1 MADLW
6 LRLSLVLLTIHTTLG
21 VRLRYEFAHHRYE
34 DLQRIIAET
43 HSACPDISRVY
54 NIGRSVQGRN
64 LTVIEFSDNPGT
76 HEPGEP
82 EVKYVANMHGNEVT
96 GREMLL
102 LFMQYLC
109 NSFNSVWRVKRLIKS
124 TRIHILATMNPDGYE
139 IAARQGPDNGW
150 RRGRENV
157 QGIDLNRNFPA
168 LNTIAYN
175 SEQHGGPT
183 DHIPIPNSYWEGNVA
198 PETEAVIK
206 WIKQYPFVISAN
218 LHDGA
223 LLANYPYDQSKDDR
237 SWKFYTPAPDDAV
250 FRQIAST
257 YANAHRTMSKPDS
270 ACDSNSDFGNQGG
283 ITNGADW
290 YSTTGGMQDF
300 NYLHTDCFDI
310 TLELSCDKFPP
321 AGALPTEWRNNR
333 KALLAYIEEA
343 HKGIKGFVLDR
354 NLDPIEGA
362 TIHVDGINH
371 DVTTAK
377 DGDYWRI
384 LVPGTYMVTASY
396 KGMTRTKQVT
406 VSTKRARTL
415 NFVMGVLRTTRARV
429 VFSSPTF
436 VQQRGPV
443 PN

>member
-6 LRLSLVLLTIHTTLG
+6 LKLSLVLITIHTTLG
-21 VRLRYEFAHHRYE
+21 VGLPYEFAHHRYE

-43 HSACPDISRVY
+43 HSVCPDISRVY

-64 LTVIEFSDNPGT
+64 LTVIEFSDNPGV

-109 NSFNSVWRVKRLIKS
+109 NSFKSVWRVKRLIKS
-124 TRIHILATMNPDGYE
+124 TRIHILASMNPDGYE
-139 IAARQGPDNGW
+139 IAARKGPGNVW
-150 RRGRENV
+150 NNGRENV

-168 LNTIAYN
+168 LNTIAYK

-183 DHIPIPNSYWEGNVA
+183 DHIPIPNNYWKGNVA
-198 PETEAVIK
+198 PETEAVIR

-223 LLANYPYDQSKDDR
+223 LLANYPYDQSKGGSQRGVYAR
-237 SWKFYTPAPDDAV
+237 SPDDAV
-250 FRQIAST
+250 FRQIAAT
-257 YANAHRTMSKPDS
+257 YANAHRTMSLPNS
-270 ACDSNSDFGNQGG
+270 GCEGHSDFGSQGG
-283 ITNGADW
+283 ITNGAAW
-290 YSTTGGMQDF
+290 YSVAGGMQDF
-300 NYLHTDCFDI
+300 NYLHTNCFEI

-321 AGALPTEWRNNR
+321 AGVLPTEWRNNR
-333 KALLAYIEEA
+333 KALLAYIEQA

-354 NLDPIEGA
+354 NLDPIVGA

-377 DGDYWRI
+377 DGDYWRL
-384 LVPGTYMVTASY
+384 LVPNTYTVTASY
-396 KGMTRTKQVT
+396 NGSTRTKQVT
-406 VSTKRARTL
+406 VSTIRARTL
-415 NFVMGVLRTTRARV
+415 NFIMDV
-429 VFSSPTF
+429 
-436 VQQRGPV
+436 
-443 PN
+443 